1 MNKKNT
7 INVLSQI
14 QLQVS
19 EFDLQGWVEHNKG
32 LTIFLPKFNG
42 DFFLTSCWN
51 GEPNMKL
58 MREAFLLR

>member
-32 LTIFLPKFNG
+32 LTIFFAKIQWR
-42 DFFLTSCWN
+42 FF
-51 GEPNMKL
+51 PNQ
-58 MREAFLLR
+58 LLKRRT